1 MTSITP
7 IAYRTA
13 VNEYQYCVQKTG
25 DMNHH
30 LCMQRRRDWVEL
42 CPIEWIENFADQIDE
57 GTFMG
62 VGSTLGLE
70 EDEEFVESLPEGDDE
85 EVAEEEDAGEEEAEE
100 EE

>member
-1 MTSITP
+1 M
-7 IAYRTA
+7 
-13 VNEYQYCVQKTG
+13 NEYQYCVQKTG

-42 CPIEWIENFADQIDE
+42 CPIEWIENFTDQIDE

-85 EVAEEEDAGEEEAEE
+85 EAAEEEAEE
-100 EE
+100 EEE